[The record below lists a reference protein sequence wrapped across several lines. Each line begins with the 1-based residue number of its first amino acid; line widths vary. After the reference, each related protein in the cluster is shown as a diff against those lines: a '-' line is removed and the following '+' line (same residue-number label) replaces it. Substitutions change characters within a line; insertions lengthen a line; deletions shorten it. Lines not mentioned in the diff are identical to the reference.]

1 LPLLYV
7 RKGGKTLPTAVL
19 DLDLQQLPPAI
30 TVPERYHRALILIRL
45 RGRPVGQALLRVVNG
60 RIGGRELRD
69 ALVDAADSTLWKRW
83 LHDYLEWEETGATNA
98 APPTATVAV
107 CTRDRPEDLQR
118 CLEALMRLPDDGQ
131 ELLVV
136 DNCPSTDATHRLVER
151 YGPVRYVHESRPG
164 LDVARNRA
172 LREAKHEI
180 IAFTDDDAA
189 PDPGWLRALLRNFDD
204 PSVLCVTGLTM
215 PLELE
220 TRAQEVFERYSP
232 FGRGF
237 TRAVWDSTKLSS
249 SASGKVGAGVNMAL
263 RRSTLEHIGPFDEAL
278 DVGTPTHSGG
288 DTEMFSRIL
297 SAGYR
302 IVYDPAALSWHRHR
316 RTWSEL
322 RRTFYG
328 YGVGVYAAW
337 TRSLLVE
344 GELSGL
350 KLAWN
355 WLRHSQL
362 RALARALL
370 KRRKTVPLDL
380 ILAELCGCIAGPRA
394 YLSSCKRLRTSK
406 EQR

>member
-1 LPLLYV
+1 M
-7 RKGGKTLPTAVL
+7 PTAVL

-30 TVPERYHRALILIRL
+30 TVPGSYGRALILIRL
-45 RGRPVGQALLRVVNG
+45 RGHPVGQAVLPVIGG
-60 RIGGRELRD
+60 RIGGAELRD
-69 ALVDAADSTLWKRW
+69 ALVDAADRTLWKRW
-83 LHDYLEWEETGATNA
+83 LHDWLGWEEAWATNA

-107 CTRDRPEDLQR
+107 CTRDRPEDLRR
-118 CLEALMRLPDDGQ
+118 CLEAIMRLPDDGQ

-136 DNCPSTDATHRLVER
+136 DNCPSTDATRHLVEDCGR
-151 YGPVRYVHESRPG
+151 VRYVREDRPG
-164 LDVARNRA
+164 LDIARNRA

-180 IAFTDDDAA
+180 VAFTDDDAM
-189 PDPGWLRALLRNFDD
+189 PDPNWLRALLRNFDD
-204 PSVLCVTGLTM
+204 PLVLCVTGLTM

-220 TRAQEVFERYSP
+220 TKAQEWFERHSP

-237 TRAVWDSTKLSS
+237 TRVVWDSTKLSP
-249 SASGKVGAGVNMAL
+249 SASGRVGAGVNMAL

-278 DVGTPTHSGG
+278 DAGTPTHSGG
-288 DTEMFSRIL
+288 DNEMFSRIL
-297 SAGYR
+297 AAGYR

-316 RTWSEL
+316 YTWSEL

-370 KRRKTVPLDL
+370 KRRKTMPLDL

-394 YLSSCKRLRTSK
+394 YLSSRKCLRTSK